1 MAQVLS
7 TKRKQ
12 ILDCISES
20 VRDRGYP
27 PSVRE
32 LSLIHISEPTRP
44 Y

>member
-20 VRDRGYP
+20 VRGRGYP

-32 LSLIHISEPTRP
+32 IGG
-44 Y
+44 